1 MLTSIG
7 GLCKVSFTQYIIE
20 VNLDIIYE
28 PKNTLDFLISMVL
41 LRIPTAVQ
49 PMKRIEGFLDQQWS
63 RKCNPCF
70 IRPRLRC
77 NEQLFI

>member
-49 PMKRIEGFLDQQWS
+49 PMKGI
-63 RKCNPCF
+63 K
-70 IRPRLRC
+70 
-77 NEQLFI
+77 